1 MLFKQSGLLGLSQIS
16 GDMRTLEAQRETH
29 ESAQLAIDFF
39 VYALSKYVGAYAAV
53 LGGVD
58 ALVFSGGMG
67 EKSALVRAALCRR
80 LAWMGISLDE
90 AANQTHAACIST
102 PSSAIQVLVI
112 PTNEEWMMAQ
122 DARDLLDA
130 VK

>member
-1 MLFKQSGLLGLSQIS
+1 
-16 GDMRTLEAQRETH
+16 
-29 ESAQLAIDFF
+29 
-39 VYALSKYVGAYAAV
+39 
-53 LGGVD
+53 
-58 ALVFSGGMG
+58 
-67 EKSALVRAALCRR
+67 LVRAALCRR
-80 LAWMGISLDE
+80 LAWMGITLDE